1 MSDQSG
7 AMQSC
12 SEGAATP
19 ARPLAIPIRVSTVG
33 GPPPPL
39 QEALVNI
46 NSLVTGPLNLS
57 PGYESY
63 TKRIL
68 LLHPTEYDTSIH
80 DDLSA
85 DEAYEIPVRET
96 KVCLRVV
103 WESAFGA
110 LHGAVCGTAPRG
122 TCAK

>member
-1 MSDQSG
+1 MSDKSDS
-7 AMQSC
+7 MQGSA
-12 SEGAATP
+12 EGAPATP
-19 ARPLAIPIRVSTVG
+19 TPPSRPLAIPIRVSTVG
-33 GPPPPL
+33 GPPPL

-46 NSLVTGPLNLS
+46 NSLVTGPLNLT

-85 DEAYEIPVRET
+85 DEAYEIPVREP
-96 KVCLRVV
+96 KVCSRAGCGPPTTALAVVVALIARV
-103 WESAFGA
+103 EA
-110 LHGAVCGTAPRG
+110 
-122 TCAK
+122 